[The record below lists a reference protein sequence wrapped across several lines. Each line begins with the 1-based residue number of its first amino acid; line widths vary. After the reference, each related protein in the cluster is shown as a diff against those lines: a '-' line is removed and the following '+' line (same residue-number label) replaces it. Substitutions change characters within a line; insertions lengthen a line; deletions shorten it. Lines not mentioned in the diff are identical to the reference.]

1 LAEKNLMLLQQLGN
15 LESLEHISGK
25 VGSNQQ
31 IMLKN
36 DKNLI

>member
-1 LAEKNLMLLQQLGN
+1 MPLQELGN

-31 IMLKN
+31 IMLKMT
-36 DKNLI
+36 KI